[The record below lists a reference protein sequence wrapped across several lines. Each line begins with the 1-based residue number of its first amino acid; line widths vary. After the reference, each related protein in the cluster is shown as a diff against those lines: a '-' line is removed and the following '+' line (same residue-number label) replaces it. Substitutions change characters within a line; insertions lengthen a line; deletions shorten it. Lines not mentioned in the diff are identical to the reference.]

1 MTKWAMGIALAAAFA
16 FSMVMVPAF
25 AGGHLVFDE
34 VEISKNGKSL
44 EIEVSADIP
53 QAGEAGAFG
62 FGAFGTKAILAIT
75 SHGGVGPDS
84 ETQAN
89 QADPVLHTHAVT
101 TKTVAACVSASNPT
115 GLAVASASFEEVGDL
130 EVDDDE
136 VEVEN
141 IAKNKI
147 GKLTGTVVSFTLS
160 TTNGDIC
167 INVVNVAMAD

>member
-1 MTKWAMGIALAAAFA
+1 MIKWAWGIALAAAFV

-84 ETQAN
+84 ETQTNA
-89 QADPVLHTHAVT
+89 ADPVLHTHTVT
-101 TKTVAACVSASNPT
+101 TTTDTPCAS

-136 VEVEN
+136 IKVEN

-147 GKLTGTVVSFTLS
+147 GKLKGTVVSFTLTVENS
-160 TTNGDIC
+160 DIC